1 MIKTPSAHDSVTYV
15 LPIGPSDV
23 NLAVEKCNLRERKM
37 ANLTDIEIRKTK
49 PVDGR
54 QIELWDGKIK
64 GFGLRISPK
73 GTKSF
78 VLLYRADGRLRR
90 LTLGRYPTLKLV
102 EARRLADEALRSV
115 RFGKD
120 PVAEKKAA
128 RKGVENF
135 NFDAIA
141 VFFVENYAKRK
152 TRSWAETERILKK
165 EFIARWG
172 KRDIRTIKRSDVN
185 AVLDSLMKDGK
196 HIMANRALAAVR
208 RLFNWAV
215 ERGYLKEAPTSN
227 IKAPARER
235 SRDRVLSD
243 GELQSIWASA
253 DEISYPYGEIV
264 KLLVLTGQRLGEV
277 RGMRWD
283 EIDFKERVWSISSER
298 TKAGRAHEVP
308 LVNQAMEIVRNLP
321 RLHEELLF
329 PARKHG
335 TSNPVSGMSKWK
347 AHLDHISGVT
357 DWRIHDLRRTVATGM
372 ARSGVPPHVVERI
385 LNHRTGTFRGVAGV
399 YNRFGYLP
407 EMRGALELWAVHVM
421 QLQTAK

>member
-1 MIKTPSAHDSVTYV
+1 
-15 LPIGPSDV
+15 
-23 NLAVEKCNLRERKM
+23 M
-37 ANLTDIEIRKTK
+37 ASLTDIEIRKAK

-64 GFGLRISPK
+64 GLGLRISPK

-78 VLLYRADGRLRR
+78 VLLYRMDGRQRR
-90 LTLGRYPTLKLV
+90 LTLGRYPSLKLSD
-102 EARRLADEALRSV
+102 ARKLAGNALHDIS
-115 RFGKD
+115 FGKD
-120 PVAEKKAA
+120 PVVAKKQA
-128 RKGVENF
+128 RKGVEEF

-141 VFFVENYAKRK
+141 AFFIENYARRK
-152 TRSWAETERILKK
+152 TKSWAETERILKK
-165 EFIARWG
+165 EYISRWG

-185 AVLDSLMKDGK
+185 AILDGILQNGK
-196 HIMANRALAAVR
+196 PTMANRALAAVR

-215 ERGYLKEAPTSN
+215 ERGYIKEAPTAS
-227 IKAPARER
+227 IKAPAREN
-235 SRDRVLSD
+235 SRDRVLTD
-243 GELQSIWASA
+243 EELQAVWSGA
-253 DEISYPYGEIV
+253 DVISYPYGEIV
-264 KLLVLTGQRLGEV
+264 KLLILTGQRLGEV

-283 EIDFKERVWSISSER
+283 EIDFRESVWSISSER

-308 LVNQAMEIVRNLP
+308 LVKEALEIIDNLP

-335 TSNPVSGMSKWK
+335 TGNPVSGMSKWK
-347 AHLDHISGVT
+347 AHLDRITGVD

-407 EMRGALELWAVHVM
+407 EMREALELWSAHVLA
-421 QLQTAK
+421 LQTAK